1 MGDWLLAVGNWSC
14 PDSRA
19 TAHCV
24 RPEIVRGFAAIAWQA
39 GDVRI
44 LVVEDEPRL
53 GRALQR
59 GLSAEGYL
67 VDLAIDGIAGL
78 DAARNE
84 AYDVVILDIMLPQ
97 LSGYRVVRQLREEE
111 NWVPVLMLSAK
122 DGEYDEADGLDCGA
136 DDYLTKPFSFVV
148 LLARLR
154 ALMRRGA
161 PERPAVLSVGTLQLD
176 PASRRVMRD
185 GHEVVLTAREYAL
198 LEYMMRRQDQVVTK
212 IELLDRV
219 WDASA
224 DTDPN
229 VVEVYVGYLRRK
241 IDQPFGR
248 RSLQTVR
255 GAGYRLVDDGTA
267 AVPDALASVS

>member
-1 MGDWLLAVGNWSC
+1 M
-14 PDSRA
+14 
-19 TAHCV
+19 
-24 RPEIVRGFAAIAWQA
+24 
-39 GDVRI
+39 RI

-78 DAARNE
+78 DAARHE
-84 AYDVVILDIMLPQ
+84 SYDVVILDIMLPQ
-97 LSGYRVVRQLREEE
+97 LSGYRVVRALREEN

-122 DGEYDEADGLDCGA
+122 DGEYDQADGLDCGA

-161 PERPAVLSVGTLQLD
+161 PERPAILTVGTLSLD

-185 GHEVVLTAREYAL
+185 GQEIVLTAREYAL
-198 LEYMMRRQDQVVTK
+198 LEYLMRRQDQVVTK

-255 GAGYRLVDDGTA
+255 GAGYRLVNDADTHSFATA
-267 AVPDALASVS
+267 